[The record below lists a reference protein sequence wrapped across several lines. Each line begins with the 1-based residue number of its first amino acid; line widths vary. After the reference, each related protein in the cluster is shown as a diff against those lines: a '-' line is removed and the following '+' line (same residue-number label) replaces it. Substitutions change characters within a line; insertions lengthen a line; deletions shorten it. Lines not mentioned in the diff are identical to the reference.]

1 MSFLAKI
8 FENPKDYTLNVE
20 TLGVCKIDSP
30 IRNRDFIDDDD
41 RILVTENVKNL
52 QALSERLGMTPS
64 FERAGPHHKIFHDPA
79 WSRVGI
85 VTAGGLCPGLN
96 HVIKGLV
103 EILMFDYGIKTI
115 YGIRYGY
122 AGLIPRYGYE
132 PLMLDTDNVDT
143 IHEQGGTL
151 LGSSRGQQDTGEIV
165 DTLARMNINLL
176 FCVGGDGSLRAA
188 HDIAEECKR
197 RKLAVSVIGIPKTID
212 NDLHFVGR
220 SFGFETAVGE
230 ATRIIQ
236 AAHTEAKGTFNGI
249 GLVKLMGRD
258 SGFITAYASL
268 ANPVVN
274 FCLIPELDFEM
285 DGPHGLL
292 AALDY
297 RFDRFKDH
305 VVIVVAEGAG
315 QRHIAN
321 EPERKDASGNIL
333 KKDIG
338 EYLKQRIAEHFKANK
353 REASVKYFDP
363 SYTIR
368 SVPAKGTDAIRC
380 YMLARNAVHA
390 AMAGRTD
397 CVVGNQEDWYTLV
410 PIRLATIE
418 RQKVNLNSDL
428 WRAVLDATGQTLY
441 FSGASK
447 INSGPNGNN
456 TKCGTT
462 P

>member
-1 MSFLAKI
+1 MNLIEKI
-8 FENPKDYTLNVE
+8 CSNPSEYTLNVE
-20 TLGVCKIDSP
+20 RLGECKIDSP
-30 IRNRDFIDDDD
+30 IRNRDFIDDDE
-41 RILVTENVKNL
+41 RILVTENVKSL
-52 QALSERLGMTPS
+52 QLATERLGMTPS
-64 FERAGPHHKIFHDPA
+64 FERAGPHHKIYHDPA

-103 EILMFDYGIKTI
+103 EILVCDYGIRTI

-122 AGLIPRYGYE
+122 AGLIPRFGYE
-132 PLMLDTDNVDT
+132 PFMLDTDTVDT
-143 IHEQGGTL
+143 VHENGGTM

-176 FCVGGDGSLRAA
+176 FCIGGDGSLRCAR
-188 HDIAEECKR
+188 DVAEECKR

-230 ATRIIQ
+230 ATPIIQ
-236 AAHTEAKGTFNGI
+236 AAHTEAKGTFNGV

-258 SGFITAYASL
+258 SGFIAAYASL
-268 ANPVVN
+268 SNPVVN

-285 DGPHGLL
+285 DGPNGLL
-292 AALDY
+292 AALDR
-297 RFDRFKDH
+297 RFSSGKDH
-305 VVIVVAEGAG
+305 AVIVVAEGAG
-315 QRHIAN
+315 QRHISGD
-321 EPERKDASGNIL
+321 PGRKDASGNVL

-338 EYLKQRIAEHFKANK
+338 EYLKQRITEHFKQSK
-353 REASVKYFDP
+353 REASVKYFDS

-390 AMAGRTD
+390 AMAGRTN
-397 CVVGNQEDWYTLV
+397 CVVGNQDDWYTLV

-418 RQKVNLNSDL
+418 RQKVNLSSDL
-428 WRAVLDATGQTLY
+428 WRAVLDATGQSLY
-441 FSGASK
+441 FD
-447 INSGPNGNN
+447 NHVNGGGKNN
-456 TKCGTT
+456 GVV

>member
-1 MSFLAKI
+1 MNLIEEILS
-8 FENPKDYTLNVE
+8 NPTEYSLNVE
-20 TLGVCKIDSP
+20 TLGPCKIESP
-30 IRNRDFIDDDD
+30 VRNRDFIEDDE
-41 RILVTENVKNL
+41 RILLTDNVKEL
-52 QALSERLGMTPS
+52 QQATARLGLTPS
-64 FERAGPHHKIFHDPA
+64 FERAGPHRKIFHDPA

-96 HVIKGLV
+96 HVIKGLT
-103 EILMFDYGIKTI
+103 EILTFDYGIRTI

-132 PLMLDTDNVDT
+132 PIMLNTDNVDT
-143 IHEQGGTL
+143 IHELGGTM
-151 LGSSRGQQDTGEIV
+151 LGSSRGKQDTGEIV
-165 DTLARMNINLL
+165 DTLERMNINLL
-176 FCVGGDGSLRAA
+176 FCIGGDGSLRCAR
-188 HDIAEECKR
+188 DIADECKR
-197 RKLAVSVIGIPKTID
+197 RKLPASVIGIPKTID

-220 SFGFETAVGE
+220 SFGFETAVCE
-230 ATRIIQ
+230 ATQIIR
-236 AAHTEAKGTFNGI
+236 AAHTEAKGVFNGI

-292 AALDY
+292 AALDC
-297 RFDRFKDH
+297 RFDKYKDH
-305 VVIVVAEGAG
+305 AVIVVAEGAG
-315 QRHIAN
+315 QRLIED
-321 EPERKDASGNIL
+321 EPERRDASGNIL

-338 EYLKQRIAEHFKANK
+338 EYLRRRITDHFKASA

-390 AMAGRTD
+390 AMAGRTN
-397 CVVGNQEDWYTLV
+397 CVVGNQNDWYTLV
-410 PIRLATIE
+410 PIRLATID

-441 FSGASK
+441 FSGETKNSHAVSGTNL
-447 INSGPNGNN
+447 NSGN
-456 TKCGTT
+456 TL
-462 P
+462 

>member
-1 MSFLAKI
+1 MTLIDKI
-8 FENPKDYTLNVE
+8 FANPKEFSLNVE
-20 TLGVCKIDSP
+20 TLGECKIESP
-30 IRNRDFIDDDD
+30 IRNREFIDDDE
-41 RILVTENVKNL
+41 RILITENVKNL
-52 QALSERLGMTPS
+52 QAVTDHLGVPPS

-115 YGIRYGY
+115 FGIRYGY
-122 AGLIPRYGYE
+122 AGLISRFGYN
-132 PLMLDTDNVDT
+132 PIMLDTDTVDT
-143 IHEQGGTL
+143 IHEDGGTM

-176 FCVGGDGSLRAA
+176 FCIGGDGSLRCA

-197 RKLAVSVIGIPKTID
+197 RKLAISVIGIPKTID

-220 SFGFETAVGE
+220 SFGFETAVAE
-230 ATRIIQ
+230 ATQIIK

-258 SGFITAYASL
+258 SGFIAAYATL

-285 DGPHGLL
+285 DGAHGLL
-292 AALDY
+292 AALSY
-297 RFDRFKDH
+297 RFDMFKDH
-305 VVIVVAEGAG
+305 AVIVVAEGAG
-315 QRHIAN
+315 QRHIAG
-321 EPERKDASGNIL
+321 EPEHKDASGNLL

-338 EYLKQRIAEHFKANK
+338 EYLKVRINDHFKRSK

-390 AMAGRTD
+390 AMAGRTN
-397 CVVGNQEDWYTLV
+397 CVVGNQDDWYTLV

-418 RQKVNLNSDL
+418 RQKVSLSSDL
-428 WRAVLDATGQTLY
+428 WRAVLDATGQSLY
-441 FSGASK
+441 FG
-447 INSGPNGNN
+447 GELNGNN
-456 TKCGTT
+456 RNGGAV

>member
-1 MSFLAKI
+1 MTLIEKI
-8 FENPKDYTLNVE
+8 VANPQDYSLDVG
-20 TLGVCKIDSP
+20 TLGECKIDSP
-30 IRNRDFIDDDD
+30 IRRREFIDPAE
-41 RILVTENVKNL
+41 RILITENIKHL
-52 QALSERLGMTPS
+52 HDATKHLGVTPS
-64 FERAGPHHKIFHDPA
+64 FERAGPHRKIFHDPS

-103 EILMFDYGIKTI
+103 EILTFDYGIKTI

-122 AGLIPRYGYE
+122 AGLIPRFGYN
-132 PLMLDTDNVDT
+132 PIMLDTDKVDT
-143 IHEQGGTL
+143 IHEHGGTM

-165 DTLARMNINLL
+165 DTLARMNINIL
-176 FCVGGDGSLRAA
+176 FCIGGDGSLRCA
-188 HDIAEECKR
+188 HDVAEECRR
-197 RKLAVSVIGIPKTID
+197 RKLSISVIGIPKTID
-212 NDLHFVGR
+212 NDLLFVGR

-230 ATRIIQ
+230 ATQIIQ

-249 GLVKLMGRD
+249 GLVRLMGRD
-258 SGFITAYASL
+258 SGFIAAYATL

-274 FCLIPELDFEM
+274 FCLVPELDFEI
-285 DGPHGLL
+285 DGPNGLL
-292 AALDY
+292 VALSN
-297 RFDRFKDH
+297 RFDLGKDH
-305 VVIVVAEGAG
+305 AVIVVAEGAG
-315 QRHIAN
+315 QCHVAA
-321 EPERKDASGNIL
+321 EPERRDPSGNIL

-338 EYLKQRIAEHFKANK
+338 EHLRRRITQHFKACN
-353 REASVKYFDP
+353 REVSVKYFDP

-397 CVVGNQEDWYTLV
+397 CVVGNQDDWYTLV
-410 PIRLATIE
+410 PIRLSTME

-428 WRAVLDATGQTLY
+428 WRAVMDATGQLRY
-441 FSGASK
+441 FGGEIS
-447 INSGPNGNN
+447 NSGRNGE
-456 TKCGTT
+456 TV